1 MLRASIENMS
11 IENIVIRIQFNRI
24 MVLTLA
30 TVQGIVAHLS
40 AYDRESLQ
48 CICWLIFSV
57 RSNCRFFLLRSVG
70 LLLK

>member
-1 MLRASIENMS
+1 
-11 IENIVIRIQFNRI
+11 

-40 AYDRESLQ
+40 AYDRASLQ

-57 RSNCRFFLLRSVG
+57 RSNCHFFATECRPTVEIKWMRRWLCF
-70 LLLK
+70 LKCCCER